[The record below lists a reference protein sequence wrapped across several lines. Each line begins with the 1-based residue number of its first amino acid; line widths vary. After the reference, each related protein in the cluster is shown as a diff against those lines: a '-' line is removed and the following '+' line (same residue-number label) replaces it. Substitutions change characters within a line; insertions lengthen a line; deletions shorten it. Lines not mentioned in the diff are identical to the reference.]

1 MRRMLDAA
9 GSVLTALRQHPG
21 DGGVI
26 RNCVV
31 FINNLAL
38 GDDAVVEELV
48 ALGAD
53 ELVASAMAALPAES
67 PATRMCRVAAQHF
80 C

>member
-1 MRRMLDAA
+1 MLD
-9 GSVLTALRQHPG
+9 ALRQHPG

-53 ELVASAMAALPAES
+53 ELVASAMAALPGAES

>member
-1 MRRMLDAA
+1 M
-9 GSVLTALRQHPG
+9 
-21 DGGVI
+21 
-26 RNCVV
+26 

-67 PATRMCRVAAQHF
+67 PALIHAINPIFHVHMIIILCTSPCA
-80 C
+80 

>member
-1 MRRMLDAA
+1 M
-9 GSVLTALRQHPG
+9 
-21 DGGVI
+21 
-26 RNCVV
+26 

-67 PATRMCRVAAQHF
+67 PALATRMCRVAAQHF

>member
-1 MRRMLDAA
+1 
-9 GSVLTALRQHPG
+9 
-21 DGGVI
+21 
-26 RNCVV
+26 V

-67 PATRMCRVAAQHF
+67 PALATRMCQCRVAAQHF